1 MSDKSSN
8 DHEAVLLIGGPDAGK
23 SNFLFRLWIA
33 IDTGQGALVKDG
45 LPSELD
51 YLSGGPRG
59 YWKASLRDTHL
70 RKFTSASLCQ

>member
-1 MSDKSSN
+1 MSKKSSS

-33 IDTGQGALVKDG
+33 IDAGQGALVKDG

-51 YLSGGPRG
+51 YLSGGAG
-59 YWKASLRDTHL
+59 GCWKAGLRNTHP
-70 RKFTSASLCQ
+70 RKCTNGPLYR